1 MHTIF
6 EKSKSLLKVMV
17 TIKIMNKIFFITKFV
32 SRIFSLFWMF
42 SITEENVGEVGGEG

>member
-1 MHTIF
+1 
-6 EKSKSLLKVMV
+6 MV